1 MMSTLLIYTLKVALY
16 LTAFY
21 TVYFILLS
29 RDTAYG
35 RNRFFING
43 SLIASVILPL
53 ISFYTLKPH
62 NIQFFGKLLSEVF
75 IVADSGSS
83 GSILPLS
90 VAEKTLYLTF
100 SVYVAGICVVLLKI
114 MADLINIGFL
124 ILRKRNN
131 GSNIIV
137 FNGFN
142 TSGFSALGYI
152 FINAKLTPEE
162 SREIIRHEQNHI
174 SQSHFLDIVF
184 MELII
189 ALQWFNP
196 VIYLFNRSL
205 RAVHEFQADKEC
217 LSSGINVV
225 SYQNLLL
232 RQVFRTRV
240 INLTNSFSNPSLI
253 KKRMVMMT
261 KKRTSSIANLKL
273 VSVIPAILVVSMAI
287 SAYREIPMP
296 EKETDYVML
305 MPQQENLPEPEDI
318 GIIPVKTEKTEQ
330 PVYKSIPAKPEKKD
344 TRVMPPPPPPPPPE
358 SKTETS
364 GKSESLQPMNENVET
379 NETPFVVVEEMPRYP
394 GGDGALLKYIAK
406 NTNYPENAKNHSV
419 QGRVIVRFCISS
431 KGSVNQVSII
441 KGVSPELD
449 REAIRVIKTLPDFS
463 PGRQGGKPVP
473 VWYMVPITFTLK

>member
-21 TVYFILLS
+21 TVYSILLS

-35 RNRFFING
+35 RNRVFING

-53 ISFYTLKPH
+53 ISFYTVKPH

-83 GSILPLS
+83 GSIMPLS
-90 VAEKTLYLTF
+90 IAEKTLYLTF
-100 SVYVAGICVVLLKI
+100 FVYVAGICLVLLKI

-124 ILRKRNN
+124 ILRKRSS
-131 GSNIIV
+131 GSNIIF

-152 FINAKLTPEE
+152 FINARLTPEE
-162 SREIIRHEQNHI
+162 SKEIIRHEQNHI
-174 SQSHFLDIVF
+174 SQSHFPDIVF
-184 MELII
+184 MEMII

-261 KKRTSSIANLKL
+261 KKRTSAVANLKL
-273 VSVIPAILVVSMAI
+273 VSVIPAAMVVSMAI
-287 SAYREIPMP
+287 SAYREIPTP
-296 EKETDYVML
+296 EKETDYVSL

-318 GIIPVKTEKTEQ
+318 GNKPVKTEMKIQPVNKTET
-330 PVYKSIPAKPEKKD
+330 ANHEEKD
-344 TRVMPPPPPPPPPE
+344 TRIVPPPPPQPPPR
-358 SKTETS
+358 SKTES
-364 GKSESLQPMNENVET
+364 AGKSVSLLPMNEN
-379 NETPFVVVEEMPRYP
+379 NDIKETPFVVVEEMPQYP
-394 GGDGALLKYIAK
+394 GGDGALLQYIAQ
-406 NTNYPENAKNHSV
+406 NTTYPDNAKNHNI
-419 QGRVIVRFCISS
+419 QGRVIVRFCITA
-431 KGSVNQVSII
+431 KGTVNQVSII

-449 REAIRVIKTLPDFS
+449 KEAIRVVKTLPDFE